1 MNESGDIKKINGENV
16 YSTMHFNKNTT
27 ILRRT
32 PQRKDVYFHNL
43 TRQYNSYPTSYAP
56 HDMTSSFE
64 DFSDL
69 EPIPLNENHADNYGG
84 GGGDRALKFS
94 TTTNSA
100 TNQLTFVHGPPSS
113 SSPFHAGPRSST
125 TAKKRSSSSTFRTSA
140 MKRSN
145 SRKYNSGGHGEEI
158 LVRQAEDIIAT
169 SSSSTTTSCSTSYHP
184 HDHDTGDAQQVRI
197 RGRWQGAV
205 LSQNFVLAY
214 M

>member
-1 MNESGDIKKINGENV
+1 
-16 YSTMHFNKNTT
+16 
-27 ILRRT
+27 
-32 PQRKDVYFHNL
+32 
-43 TRQYNSYPTSYAP
+43 
-56 HDMTSSFE
+56 MTSSFE

-69 EPIPLNENHADNYGG
+69 EPIPLNENHANNYG

-100 TNQLTFVHGPPSS
+100 TNEELTFVHGPS

-125 TAKKRSSSSTFRTSA
+125 TAKKRSSSSTFSTSA

-158 LVRQAEDIIAT
+158 LVRQAEDMIAT
-169 SSSSTTTSCSTSYHP
+169 SSSTTTGCSTSYHP

-197 RGRWQGAV
+197 
-205 LSQNFVLAY
+205 
-214 M
+214 